1 MMSSRHFLL
10 LSLVSSVVLTG
21 DAYQNAKPWP
31 PGLQQVSPDSPVLS
45 PEDEM
50 KTFFMPPGYHVE
62 LVASE
67 PMIEEPILIDW
78 DADGRMWVIEQRGY
92 MQDLPATNE
101 RQPIGRISVLEDT
114 DNDGKMDKKTVFM
127 DGLVLPRALKV
138 LDHGVL
144 IGEPPHLWLAR
155 DTNGDLKADT
165 KELVVDTYGQEL
177 GNIEHN
183 ANSLTWALDNWMYTS
198 EHNGYLRLKDG
209 KFEYQQTLARGQW
222 GATQDDAGRI
232 YRNTNEAALFVD
244 LLPARYFM
252 RNPNLV
258 RTRGSYES
266 LQNDEVNTVWPVRP
280 TPGVNR
286 GYQDG
291 ILRPDGRLAHFTSVC
306 SPTVYRGDRLPREL
320 YGNVFVAEPAANLVS
335 RIIVSDDGTTL
346 RSKKAY
352 PDAEFLASSDERFR
366 PVYLSSAPDG
376 TLYVVD
382 TYHGIIQHK
391 GFITEYLRDQ
401 ILSRKLD
408 HPNGH
413 GRIYRIV
420 HDTTRR
426 DRQPALS
433 KATPAQLV
441 ETLSHPNGWWRDTA
455 QRLLVER
462 GDRSIAKSLT
472 DKAERAPDWRTRIHA
487 LWTLDGLDAIEPST
501 VVRALDDSSRDV
513 RVSALQISERWLAQ
527 PNDQVQQAVVKRTVD
542 SDWAVR
548 RQLAATLGALPANSV
563 GESALVTLLDH
574 FGDDPLAVDA
584 AISGLR
590 GREWTVLQRLL
601 TDQRETPP
609 RSAAITTLA
618 ATVVKGG
625 QDSGAQA
632 LLTAISEASRAA
644 WQRQALMS
652 GVEVV
657 LAGAPLPGAAPARG
671 NLNAAAANG
680 AAAGARGG
688 PGGARAFP
696 DDTNAR
702 GTGAGREGAGG
713 AGRAGAG
720 GAGGAGNGRGRGGGA
735 SLALS
740 SEPAAFSAL
749 ARGNADLSTRASTV
763 LARMTWPGKPA
774 EPGAAPVAP
783 LTPEQQKLYEGGQT
797 LFNSLCMACH
807 GDDGK
812 GRTGLGPTLIG
823 SQFALAPPVV
833 PIRILLQGKEG
844 SVGLMP
850 PLGATLTDEQIA
862 GALTYVRRQW
872 GNAADPVDPNTV
884 KDVRTATAGRTRPWT
899 NDELTAVSAGR
910 GGQPPR

>member
-1 MMSSRHFLL
+1 MNRLFSVVIVLL
-10 LSLVSSVVLTG
+10 VASLVMTG
-21 DAYQNAKPWP
+21 YAYQTGKSWP
-31 PGLQQVSPDSPVLS
+31 PGLQQVPDESPVLS

-78 DADGRMWVIEQRGY
+78 DADGRLWVIEERGY

-101 RQPIGRISVLEDT
+101 REPLGRISVLEDT
-114 DNDGKMDKKTVFM
+114 NNDGKMDKKTVFM

-138 LDHGVL
+138 LDRGVL

-155 DTNGDLKADT
+155 DTNGDLKSDT

-209 KFEYQQTLARGQW
+209 KFEYQPTLSRGQW

-244 LLPARYFM
+244 LLPARYFT

-258 RTRGSYES
+258 RTRGLYES
-266 LQNDEVNTVWPVRP
+266 LQNEEVNRVWPVRP
-280 TPGVNR
+280 TRGVNR

-291 ILRPDGRLAHFTSVC
+291 VLRPDGTLAHFTSVC
-306 SPTVYRGDRLPREL
+306 APTVYRGDRLPAEL

-352 PDAEFLASSDERFR
+352 PDAEFLASTDERFR

-408 HPNGH
+408 RPSGH
-413 GRIYRIV
+413 GRIFRVV

-426 DRQPALS
+426 DRTPALS

-462 GDRSIAKSLT
+462 ADRSIAKALT
-472 DKAERAPDWRTRIHA
+472 DKAERASDWRTRLHA
-487 LWTLDGLDAIEPST
+487 LWALDGLDAIQPDT
-501 VVRALDDSSRDV
+501 VMRALEDKSRDV
-513 RVSALQISERWLAQ
+513 RVSALQLSERWLAQ
-527 PNDQVQQAVVKRTVD
+527 PNHPIQAAVLKRVTET
-542 SDWAVR
+542 DWAVR
-548 RQLAATLGALPANSV
+548 RQLAATLGVLPTSSAGEKALIDML
-563 GESALVTLLDH
+563 ERY
-574 FGDDPLAVDA
+574 GDDPITVDA
-584 AISGLR
+584 ALTGLA
-590 GREWTVLQRLL
+590 GREPAVLQRLL
-601 TDQRETPP
+601 EAPAET
-609 RSAAITTLA
+609 AQKMAVMTTLA
-618 ATVVKGG
+618 ATIVKGG
-625 QDSGAQA
+625 QDKAVQD
-632 LLTAISEASRAA
+632 LLRTIAEPSRPA
-644 WQRQALMS
+644 WQRRALI
-652 GVEVV
+652 
-657 LAGAPLPGAAPARG
+657 AGAEAVLTGAALPGSAPARG
-671 NLNAAAANG
+671 TGNAAAANNTAPG
-680 AAAGARGG
+680 CRGG

-696 DDTNAR
+696 DDPGTAR
-702 GTGAGREGAGG
+702 GGGAAGG
-713 AGRAGAG
+713 G
-720 GAGGAGNGRGRGGGA
+720 GRGRGGRGGGP
-735 SLALS
+735 SLSLS
-740 SEPAAFSAL
+740 GEPVEFAAL
-749 ARGNADLSTRASTV
+749 ANGNGDLSTRASNL
-763 LARMTWPGKPA
+763 LARMNWPGKVPTA
-774 EPGAAPVAP
+774 GAPAP
-783 LTPEQQKLYEGGQT
+783 LGPLTAEQQKLYDTGQT
-797 LFNSLCMACH
+797 LFKGLCMACH
-807 GDDGK
+807 GEDGK
-812 GRTGLGPTLIG
+812 GGELGPALIG
-823 SQFALAPPVV
+823 SQFALAAPEV

-844 SVGLMP
+844 KVGLMP
-850 PLGATLTDEQIA
+850 PLGATLTDDQIA
-862 GALTYVRRQW
+862 GALTYIRRQW
-872 GNAADPVDPNTV
+872 GNAAEAVDPDTV
-884 KDVRTATAGRTRPWT
+884 KGVRAATADRTRPWT
-899 NDELTAVSAGR
+899 DAELTALAAGR
-910 GGQPPR
+910 GGQGAR